1 VSGAGPGGA
10 RRIFLSLSPRAV
22 LDARQARF
30 ERKEAPMLSDPLFLA
45 VAAGCLVT
53 AAILIRGIST
63 FGKEGV
69 ENAKRANRLMW
80 WRIIAQFV
88 AVVLILV
95 FVYVRR
101 QGG

>member
-1 VSGAGPGGA
+1 
-10 RRIFLSLSPRAV
+10 
-22 LDARQARF
+22 
-30 ERKEAPMLSDPLFLA
+30 MLTDPLFWL

-53 AAILIRGIST
+53 AVILIRGIST

-69 ENAKRANRLMW
+69 ENAKRANKFMRWRL
-80 WRIIAQFV
+80 IAQFV

-95 FVYVRR
+95 FVYFRR